1 MYKNKHATNRSF
13 SPPVFTAIIFR
24 SFLVLYGTF
33 KMHGMRTTLK
43 KDEKILLI
51 TRQHWLKLVLP
62 FFAWLLLTIILLIW
76 RADSL
81 AIWIIILVIALYPL
95 IEYVNWRHNLWSV
108 TNLRIIDETGFLTR
122 YSKESPLD
130 KINNVEYDQ
139 SIWGR
144 LFGYGNVDIQTA
156 AEMGETK
163 YMLIHHPKL
172 LKDTITHAQEEYKKM
187 QISNQATQ
195 LAEAIARTNQGT
207 QASQQMI
214 ADELDKLFS
223 LLQKGAITQE
233 EYLAQKVKLM
243 GS

>member
-1 MYKNKHATNRSF
+1 
-13 SPPVFTAIIFR
+13 
-24 SFLVLYGTF
+24 
-33 KMHGMRTTLK
+33 MRTTLK

-51 TRQHWLKLVLP
+51 TRQHWLRLVLP
-62 FFAWLLLTIILLIW
+62 VFAWLLLTILLLMW
-76 RADSL
+76 RADSIV
-81 AIWIIILVIALYPL
+81 IWIIILLAALYPL

-108 TNLRIIDETGFLTR
+108 TNMRIVDETGFFTR

-163 YMLIHHPKL
+163 YILIHHPKL
-172 LKDTITHAQEEYKKM
+172 LKDTITHAQEEYKKI
-187 QISNQATQ
+187 QISSQATQ
-195 LAEAIARTNQGT
+195 LAEAIARTNVSAQP
-207 QASQQMI
+207 SQQMI

-233 EYLAQKVKLM
+233 EYLAQKGKLM